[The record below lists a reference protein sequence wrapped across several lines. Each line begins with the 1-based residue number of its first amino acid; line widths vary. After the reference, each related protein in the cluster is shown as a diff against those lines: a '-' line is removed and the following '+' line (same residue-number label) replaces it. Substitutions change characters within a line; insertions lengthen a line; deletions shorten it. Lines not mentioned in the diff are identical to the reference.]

1 MLSPPRCIPML
12 LCLCL
17 SMVAGAAPVF
27 QEGDEVLVVGD
38 GFAEELAARGVLEHI
53 IQSADPD
60 LHVTFHHRGL
70 GGTEV
75 ADLPR
80 SDDVASLEPDVIIV
94 CVGMVDAIRGDGHL
108 RRFTHALVEFT
119 RAWPNQRVL
128 LVTPIP
134 TEPSANHLE
143 RSHALAVGR
152 FADAVH
158 EAAGRTE
165 AISIDLHGPL
175 RRAAVNGQPALTYDG
190 MHLSNS
196 AWGLAQEE
204 LAWQLGLA
212 GNDPRL
218 EVIPVHGREEGSTDQ
233 SMEFALRI
241 EPGSMPEL
249 ATREDPIE
257 APAPVGLTW
266 DDAMAT
272 VKSVDSGSKI
282 SIEAL
287 RAAMGRLV
295 SEPERGEAA
304 RRVLL
309 PLANPD
315 RNEAVRLAALAALDD
330 LPVEHRPDESIQTI
344 RMHAVPVKMV
354 YDVNRFDVVAGLPV
368 RIVLDNPDAQPH
380 NLLVLKPGSLRAI
393 GREVD
398 VLGATKEAKAR
409 HWVPDSP
416 RILHVMPMVD
426 PGGSGELRFIAPS
439 RPGRYPFVC
448 TYPGHWRMMNGVMT
462 VRPGPED

>member
-1 MLSPPRCIPML
+1 MLSTPRCIPML

-17 SMVAGAAPVF
+17 SMAVDAAPVF

-38 GFAEELAARGVLEHI
+38 GFAEELAARGVLEQI
-53 IQSADPD
+53 IQSAEPD
-60 LHVTFHHRGL
+60 LQVTFHHRGL

-80 SDDVASLEPDVIIV
+80 PGDIASLEPDVIVV
-94 CVGMVDAIRGDGHL
+94 CVGMVDANRGDGHL
-108 RRFTHALVEFT
+108 RQFTRALVEFT
-119 RAWPNQRVL
+119 RAWPDQRVL

-165 AISIDLHGPL
+165 STSIDLHGPL
-175 RRAAVNGQPALTYDG
+175 RRAAANGQPALTYDG

-196 AWGLAQEE
+196 AWSLAQEE
-204 LAWQLGLA
+204 LAWQLGFA
-212 GNDPRL
+212 TNDPRL
-218 EVIPVHGREEGSTDQ
+218 EVLPVHGREEGSTDQ
-233 SMEFALRI
+233 SMESSLRI

-249 ATREDPIE
+249 AQRADPIVPTISAE
-257 APAPVGLTW
+257 PAW
-266 DDAMAT
+266 DAAMAT
-272 VKSVDSGSKI
+272 VHSVESGSKV
-282 SIEAL
+282 SIDAL
-287 RAAMGRLV
+287 RAAMGRLAM
-295 SEPERGEAA
+295 EPGRGRAA
-304 RRVLL
+304 FSVLQ
-309 PLANPD
+309 PLAGPD
-315 RNEAVRLAALAALDD
+315 QNEAVRLAALAALAD
-330 LPVEHRPDESIQTI
+330 LPPEHRPAEGIQTV

-354 YDVNRFDVVAGLPV
+354 YDVNRFEVVAGMPV
-368 RIVLDNPDAQPH
+368 RIVLENPDAQPH

-398 VLGATKEAKAR
+398 AMGTTKEAKAR

-416 RILHVMPMVD
+416 KILYVMPMVD
-426 PGGSGELRFIAPS
+426 PGGNGELRFIAPS

-462 VRPGPED
+462 VRPAPEG